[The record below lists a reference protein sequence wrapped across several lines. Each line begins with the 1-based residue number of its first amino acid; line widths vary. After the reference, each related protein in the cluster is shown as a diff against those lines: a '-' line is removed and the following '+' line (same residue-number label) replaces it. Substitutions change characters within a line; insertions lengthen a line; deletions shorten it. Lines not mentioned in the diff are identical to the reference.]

1 MKTRLWVL
9 IATLVLGSAGVVQA
23 ASPDTPWLG
32 VLWTKGGVSVG
43 DASVSSGM
51 TVVPGDVI
59 TTSNGASAWLR
70 FRSPASTFLQANTQ
84 VTMLGSDSGPSLL
97 LRRGTVVINENVAQ
111 PFQVSVAGGYVMVE
125 GDPKTGAECELAS
138 LGNDATISV
147 TRGMAEI
154 HGAGAPM
161 ILHPGQTG
169 RIQADQE
176 GGQPVAGKVNRVIPQ
191 GVIQRQGQV
200 QELPLQL
207 NQVVN
212 WNDLVRTLQQGRA
225 QIMLVDGSTLN
236 IGARS
241 EIRVVKH
248 DPQAQQTSIELTL
261 GEVQANVSK
270 ITAPGG
276 KFQLRTKSAVIGTI
290 DTAFVAE
297 TDGQGTKVCGVSGTT
312 LVGSSDPNITATVT
326 LKKGECT
333 FVPYGGAPTTPVM
346 DPSLMASLLGQ
357 TAIAAPGG
365 ALLAGNTVWYIV
377 GAAAVAG
384 LVTGIVLATTG
395 TTTATTV
402 TTP

>member
-1 MKTRLWVL
+1 MMKTRVWVL
-9 IATLVLGSAGVVQA
+9 TATLVLACASALLG
-23 ASPDTPWLG
+23 ASADTPWLG

-43 DASVSSGM
+43 DANVSSGM

-59 TTSNGASAWLR
+59 TTSQGGSAWLR
-70 FRSPASTFLQANTQ
+70 FRSPASTYLKADTQ
-84 VTMLGSDSGPSLL
+84 VTMLGSDSAPSFL
-97 LRRGTVVINENVAQ
+97 LRRGSVVVDENIAG

-138 LGNDATISV
+138 LGNDATVSV
-147 TRGMAEI
+147 NRGLAEI

-161 ILHPGQTG
+161 ILHPGQSA

-176 GGQPVAGKVNRVIPQ
+176 GGQPVAGKINRVIPQ

-212 WNDLVRTLQQGRA
+212 WNDLVRTLQEGRA

-236 IGARS
+236 VGARS
-241 EIRVVKH
+241 EIRILKH
-248 DPQAQQTSIELTL
+248 DPQAQQTNIELTL

-290 DTAFVAE
+290 DTAFVAQ

-333 FVPYGGAPTTPVM
+333 FVPFGGAPTTPVM
-346 DPSLMASLLGQ
+346 DPSLMASLLSQ
-357 TAIAAPGG
+357 TAISVAGG
-365 ALLAGNTVWYIV
+365 GLLAGNGLWILI
-377 GAAAVAG
+377 GAAAAAG
-384 LVTGIVLATTG
+384 AITGIVLATRPSSSTFR
-395 TTTATTV
+395 
-402 TTP
+402 P

>member
-1 MKTRLWVL
+1 
-9 IATLVLGSAGVVQA
+9 
-23 ASPDTPWLG
+23 
-32 VLWTKGGVSVG
+32 
-43 DASVSSGM
+43 
-51 TVVPGDVI
+51 
-59 TTSNGASAWLR
+59 
-70 FRSPASTFLQANTQ
+70 
-84 VTMLGSDSGPSLL
+84 MLGSDSAPSFL
-97 LRRGTVVINENVAQ
+97 LRHGTVVVDENVVG

-138 LGNDATISV
+138 LGNDATVSV
-147 TRGMAEI
+147 KRGLAEI

-161 ILHPGQTG
+161 ILHPGQSA
-169 RIQADQE
+169 RIQSDQE

-212 WNDLVRTLQQGRA
+212 WNDLVRTLQEGRA

-236 IGARS
+236 VGARS
-241 EIRVVKH
+241 EIRVLKH

-261 GEVQANVSK
+261 GKVEANVQK

-333 FVPYGGAPTTPVM
+333 FVPFGGAPTTPVM
-346 DPSLMASLLGQ
+346 DPSLMASLLNQ
-357 TAIAAPGG
+357 TAITAAGG
-365 ALLAGNTVWYIV
+365 GLLAGNGLWILI

-384 LVTGIVLATTG
+384 AVTGIVLATSG
-395 TTTATTV
+395 TPSPTR
-402 TTP
+402 P

>member
-1 MKTRLWVL
+1 MKARLWVL
-9 IATLVLGSAGVVQA
+9 SATLALACVSALQG
-23 ASPDTPWLG
+23 ASADTPWLG
-32 VLWTKGGVSVG
+32 VLWTKGAVSVG
-43 DASVSSGM
+43 DAKVSSGM
-51 TVVPGDVI
+51 TVVPGNVI
-59 TTSNGASAWLR
+59 TTDRGASAWLR
-70 FRSPASTFLQANTQ
+70 FRSPASTLLQANTQ
-84 VTMLGSDSGPSLL
+84 VAMLDSDSAPSFL
-97 LRRGTVVINENVAQ
+97 LRHGTVVVQENIAE
-111 PFQVSVAGGYVMVE
+111 PFQVAVAGGYVMVK

-138 LGNDATISV
+138 LGNDATVSV
-147 TRGMAEI
+147 RRGLAEI

-161 ILHPGQTG
+161 ILHPGQTA
-169 RIQADQE
+169 RIQSDQE
-176 GGQPVAGKVNRVIPQ
+176 GGQPVAGKVNRVVPQ

-225 QIMLVDGSTLN
+225 QIILVDGSTLN
-236 IGARS
+236 VGARS
-241 EIRVVKH
+241 EIRVLKH
-248 DPQAQQTSIELTL
+248 DPQAQQTNVELAL
-261 GEVQANVSK
+261 GEVQANVQK

-290 DTAFVAE
+290 DTAFVAQ
-297 TDGQGTKVCGVSGTT
+297 TDGSGTKVCGVSGTT

-333 FVPYGGAPTTPVM
+333 FVPLGGAPTTPVM
-346 DPSLMASLLGQ
+346 DPSLMASLLSQ
-357 TAIAAPGG
+357 TAIATPGG

-395 TTTATTV
+395 STTPTTAS
-402 TTP
+402 TP

>member
-1 MKTRLWVL
+1 MKARLWVL
-9 IATLVLGSAGVVQA
+9 IATLVLACASALQGA
-23 ASPDTPWLG
+23 GPDTQWLG

-43 DASVSSGM
+43 DANVSSGM

-59 TTSNGASAWLR
+59 TTAQGGSAWLR
-70 FRSPASTFLQANTQ
+70 FRSPASTFLKANTQ
-84 VTMLGSDSGPSLL
+84 VTMLGSDSAPSFL
-97 LRRGTVVINENVAQ
+97 LRHGTVVVDENIAG

-138 LGNDATISV
+138 LGNDATVSV
-147 TRGMAEI
+147 KRGLAEI

-161 ILHPGQTG
+161 MLHPGQSA
-169 RIQADQE
+169 RIQSDQE

-212 WNDLVRTLQQGRA
+212 WNDLVRTLQEGRA

-236 IGARS
+236 VGARS
-241 EIRVVKH
+241 EIRVLKH

-261 GEVQANVSK
+261 GKVEANVQK

-333 FVPYGGAPTTPVM
+333 FVPFGGAPTTPVM
-346 DPSLMASLLGQ
+346 DPSLMASLLNQ
-357 TAIAAPGG
+357 TAITAAGG
-365 ALLAGNTVWYIV
+365 GLLAGNGLWILI

-384 LVTGIVLATTG
+384 TVTGIVLATGG
-395 TTTATTV
+395 TISRI
-402 TTP
+402 TP